1 MLTAEIEMVEE
12 IARRIAK
19 EEISKA
25 AAIPSTPVKV
35 FAPKPVVEENKP
47 EKSHK

>member
-1 MLTAEIEMVEE
+1 MLSSEIAMVEE

-25 AAIPSTPVKV
+25 AAVPATPAKV
-35 FAPKPVVEENKP
+35 YAPKPVVEEKKP